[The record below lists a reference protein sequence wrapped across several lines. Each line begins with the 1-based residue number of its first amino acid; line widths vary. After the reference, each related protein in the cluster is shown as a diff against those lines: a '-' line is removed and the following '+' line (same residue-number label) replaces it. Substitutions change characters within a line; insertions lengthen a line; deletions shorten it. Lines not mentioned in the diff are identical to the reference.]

1 MRKDWQ
7 NLAPAHGL
15 NMLVENGTIE
25 NLEVKDHVANILKT
39 NGVDLNDV
47 EGVIWSHWYVHIDP
61 PTQLLMLTV
70 VLEGISTTPVTRL
83 PSLPQRS

>member
-15 NMLVENGTIE
+15 NALVENGTIE
-25 NLEVKDHVANILKT
+25 NLEVKDHVANILET

-47 EGVIWSHWYVHIDP
+47 EGVIWSHWYVRIDP
-61 PTQLLMLTV
+61 PTRLLLLTV
-70 VLEGISTTPVTRL
+70 VLEGISTTLVTRL
-83 PSLPQRS
+83 HSLLRRN